1 MAVGCC
7 QEAGSG
13 KINGLVNIGS
23 LNEASFSREQLS
35 QLLLVF
41 IGTGADILEFVSET
55 IEDDSD
61 SACSLRLHAVIWI
74 VWAWSLFQF
83 TLVLTASSGRKA
95 RGGGGARGADSAG
108 CCTSCCMGYFSNPDV
123 WGMLLTLFLQDLPFL
138 VARCYFI
145 FELNMRSQMMIFF
158 TLKNLLVVL
167 LQVYR
172 LGVLWVRLIDLS
184 E

>member
-1 MAVGCC
+1 MDVATGWNQV
-7 QEAGSG
+7 
-13 KINGLVNIGS
+13 KIVACNNQFKHS
-23 LNEASFSREQLS
+23 YFSREQLS

-55 IEDDSD
+55 IEDETD
-61 SACSLRLHAVIWI
+61 SACSLRLHVVIWI

-95 RGGGGARGADSAG
+95 RGGGAAASNGGGG
-108 CCTSCCMGYFSNPDV
+108 CCNSCCMGYFSNPDV

-172 LGVLWVRLIDLS
+172 LGVLWV
-184 E
+184 